1 MHIAVSSA
9 SYEPVR
15 QAVAVATTSVLS
27 APARGGHVKNEPF
40 QPGKKRCQTSQKLAQ
55 TKKPPSVLSLLGLRL
70 PEEGS
75 RVGRWAP
82 REKSDAPGDVGCTE
96 FETPRDQL
104 GHCTS
109 RILPQ
114 TSEGCQKI
122 VGGVYPVGTGL
133 HQRQADPPATITSDI
148 RGNVDRGQDSLHGE
162 EEHLSEVQR
171 VARAIQTDLV
181 INAITQRRESEERE
195 GEHAV
200 NWAEYDADLRER
212 AMLSRHKQSGGV
224 AVVIDKLERHIVAES
239 EWHRQISAPW
249 RRRHDM
255 GSHARNDDPV
265 PQARPRASS
274 IPFGDEAI
282 SNLISNLAAQ
292 WGPTPQ
298 ELPWAKREATA
309 SASCEPQQ
317 EAQAEHKSAA
327 EAAPAAVSA
336 VPDDDDTRRLSD
348 ELTRMMARFQLSD
361 AEQEL
366 VRGLG
371 VHCVADMA
379 FLSQE
384 LTDMS
389 ALGLPPVSAL
399 KLGKLLSHLA
409 PASAATRARAAAAA
423 DGRRDVGGSGRS
435 CVREL
440 LAERRKQET
449 AAESRRQLKEQV
461 LSITVQPCFS
471 VSIFQHP
478 LHAHVQ
484 ARARTY
490 VVAVVMRLCMCR
502 WRLGRRRGPPCGSS
516 CYSARLTPCRPAAR
530 PL

>member
-1 MHIAVSSA
+1 MRIAVSSA

-27 APARGGHVKNEPF
+27 APARGGHVNNEPF
-40 QPGKKRCQTSQKLAQ
+40 QPGKKRCLTSQKLAQ
-55 TKKPPSVLSLLGLRL
+55 TKKPPTVLSLLGLRL

-75 RVGRWAP
+75 RVKRWAP
-82 REKSDAPGDVGCTE
+82 CEKSDAPGDVSCTE

-104 GHCTS
+104 EHCTS

-114 TSEGCQKI
+114 ASEGCQKI

-133 HQRQADPPATITSDI
+133 HQRQADLPATIPSDI
-148 RGNVDRGQDSLHGE
+148 RDDVDRGQNSLQGE
-162 EEHLSEVQR
+162 EEHLSQVQR

-181 INAITQRRESEERE
+181 INAITQRRENEKMEV
-195 GEHAV
+195 EHAV

-265 PQARPRASS
+265 PQARARASS
-274 IPFGDEAI
+274 IPFGDEA
-282 SNLISNLAAQ
+282 ISNLAAQ

-298 ELPWAKREATA
+298 ELPWAKRDATA
-309 SASCEPQQ
+309 SASCEPQH

-327 EAAPAAVSA
+327 TAAPQAASSHDKDA
-336 VPDDDDTRRLSD
+336 QRLSD
-348 ELTRMMARFQLSD
+348 ELTQMMARFQLSD

-379 FLSQE
+379 FLSEE

-399 KLGKLLSHLA
+399 KLRKLLSHLA

-423 DGRRDVGGSGRS
+423 DGRGDVGGRGRS
-435 CVREL
+435 CVRKL

-449 AAESRRQLKEQV
+449 AAESRRQLNEQV

-471 VSIFQHP
+471 VSRFQHP
-478 LHAHVQ
+478 LHAHRRVRT
-484 ARARTY
+484 RA
-490 VVAVVMRLCMCR
+490 L
-502 WRLGRRRGPPCGSS
+502 WR
-516 CYSARLTPCRPAAR
+516 
-530 PL
+530 